1 MSHHTL
7 TGYVTGVGILG
18 PGLNGWPQSR
28 SVLCGSTPWTEAPTQ
43 LPPPQQ
49 LPAAERR
56 RVGPSVKLTLAAGLE
71 AVAQAGL
78 EASALPAV
86 FSSSGGDGQNC
97 HEICEVLASAERQI
111 SPTRFHNS
119 VHNAASGYWGI
130 ATGATAASNALCAH
144 DGSFGAGFLESLTQ
158 ALIDDTSV
166 LLLAYDSPYPQPIH
180 QFRPIGHALCVA
192 LALSPAPGPAA
203 RARITAHL
211 SDEAPDVLTGPLER
225 LRNGTPAARAL
236 PLLALLAAEAP
247 GRTVL
252 EYLPHASLALEVMPC
267 R

>member
-1 MSHHTL
+1 MSADTL
-7 TGYVTGVGILG
+7 SGYVTGIGILG
-18 PGLNGWPQSR
+18 PGLEGWTASQP
-28 SVLCGSTPWTEAPTQ
+28 VLAGAVSWTDVATQ

-56 RVGPSVKLTLAAGLE
+56 RVGPSVKLTLAAGHE
-71 AVAQAGL
+71 AIAQAGL
-78 EASALPAV
+78 EAAALPAV

-97 HEICEVLASAERQI
+97 HEICEVLASPERQI

-130 ATGATAASNALCAH
+130 ATGATAASTALCAH
-144 DGSFGAGFLESLTQ
+144 DGSFGAGLLESLTQ
-158 ALIDDTSV
+158 AVVEDTSV

-180 QFRPIGHALCVA
+180 AFRPISHALCVA
-192 LALSPAPGPAA
+192 LVLSAAPGPAA

-211 SDEAPDVLTGPLER
+211 CDEAPDALPEPLER
-225 LRNGTPAARAL
+225 LRVGTPAARGL
-236 PLLALLAAEAP
+236 PLLVLLARGVP

-252 EYLPHASLALEVMPC
+252 EYLPHAQLAVEVSPC